1 MAFQLPD
8 KKVKVKPN
16 LENPG
21 WIKNKRHA
29 AFFKVEGAYE
39 SYPVAMNRN
48 GSLKNP
54 FTDEEKKFLEE
65 VMGYEPNTLSVYKK
79 EGPLREIS
87 VRLTKD
93 PLELDLS
100 NAEDYIKYKVL
111 LTNSDRI
118 APSVKDIKAK
128 GTYKFYIEDA
138 DEVAQITKLKGS
150 LEQKAWTEYGK
161 ISENKGRL
169 IAFLKVYNQV
179 KKLPAMK
186 IDKDSKL
193 EFLQA
198 KVMDAISIN
207 KQDFIDIV
215 SNPDFDVMLT
225 VAEGVETGVLKK
237 NGTKYYLAEG
247 DQIGDTLKHA
257 IDYLKA
263 PVNQELRLI
272 VEEQIK
278 LKS

>member
-1 MAFQLPD
+1 MAFELPQ

-16 LENPG
+16 FENAG

-39 SYPVAMNRN
+39 SYPVAMTRN

-54 FTDEEKKFLEE
+54 FTDEEKKYLEE
-65 VMGYEPNTLSVYKK
+65 VLGYEQNALSVYKK
-79 EGPLREIS
+79 DGPLREIN

-100 NAEDYIKYKVL
+100 NPEDFIKYKVL

-138 DEVAQITKLKGS
+138 EEVAEITKLKGS
-150 LEQKAWTEYGK
+150 IEQKAWIEYGK
-161 ISENKGRL
+161 ISENKNRL

-193 EFLQA
+193 DFLQA
-198 KVMDAISIN
+198 KVMDAISLN
-207 KQDFIDIV
+207 KQDFIDIIT
-215 SNPDFDVMLT
+215 NPDFDIMLT
-225 VAEGVETGVLKK
+225 IAEGVETGVLKK
-237 NGTKYYLAEG
+237 SGTKYSLAEG

-257 IDYLKA
+257 INYLKA